1 LPEEV
6 YEKFNIRKDLPMY
19 QWTIIDACT
28 RMRWLAYSNKIN
40 ATLGIEFLKIWLMFI
55 RSLCIDYKVTIGF
68 DGGSEFCNA
77 SEKKLA
83 VRQKKLSPLNVE
95 LYQYD

>member
-1 LPEEV
+1 
-6 YEKFNIRKDLPMY
+6 
-19 QWTIIDACT
+19 
-28 RMRWLAYSNKIN
+28 MRWLAYSNHLN

-55 RSLCIDYKVTIGF
+55 RGLCVDRKIKIGF
-68 DGGSEFCNA
+68 DGGTEFCSA

-83 VRQKKLSPLNVE
+83 LRQRKLSPLNVE